1 MQTVKLFVALQVYLP
16 EQEFPRTNNVILPQV
31 VLGLGPGSQALWIC
45 KWDQFSL
52 SNMESHT
59 GQNLS
64 VELGIELGM
73 RDMGSVNKGMCKII
87 SRRLE

>member
-1 MQTVKLFVALQVYLP
+1 MM
-16 EQEFPRTNNVILPQV
+16 PQV
-31 VLGLGPGSQALWIC
+31 VLGLGPGSQAIWIY
-45 KWDQFSL
+45 KRDQFSL
-52 SNMESHT
+52 PNMESHT

-64 VELGIELGM
+64 TELGIELGI